1 MDINDVRSI
10 LTAVIFFAFIG
21 IWVWAWSSRR
31 KADFTASAALPLEED
46 TYITDISTN
55 ERENI

>member
-1 MDINDVRSI
+1 MDINDFRGL

-21 IWVWAWSSRR
+21 IWVWAWSSKR
-31 KADFTASAALPLEED
+31 KKDFEDSAALPLEED
-46 TYITDISTN
+46 TFLTTN

>member
-1 MDINDVRSI
+1 MDINDVRGI

-21 IWVWAWSSRR
+21 IWVWAWSTRR
-31 KADFTASAALPLEED
+31 KSDFEASAALPLEED
-46 TYITDISTN
+46 KILTTN

>member
-1 MDINDVRSI
+1 MDINDFRGV
-10 LTAVIFFAFIG
+10 LTAIIFLAFIG

-31 KADFTASAALPLEED
+31 KSDFEASAVLPLEED
-46 TYITDISTN
+46 KDLTTN

>member
-1 MDINDVRSI
+1 MDINDVRGI
-10 LTAVIFFAFIG
+10 LTAIIFFAFIG

-31 KADFTASAALPLEED
+31 KRDFEASAALPLEED
-46 TYITDISTN
+46 QTLITN

>member
-1 MDINDVRSI
+1 MDVNDVRAL

-31 KADFTASAALPLEED
+31 KADFEASAALPLEED
-46 TYITDISTN
+46 NHITHK

>member
-1 MDINDVRSI
+1 MDLDLVRGI

-21 IWVWAWSSRR
+21 IWIWAWSSRR
-31 KADFTASAALPLEED
+31 RADFGASAALPLEED
-46 TYITDISTN
+46 TYINN

>member
-1 MDINDVRSI
+1 MDINLVRGI

-31 KADFTASAALPLEED
+31 KSEFKASAALPLEDD
-46 TYITDISTN
+46 THIN
-55 ERENI
+55 ERENT